1 MAPDTIGQAVRA
13 GVEVLVAGNAVFGH
27 GNPRENTQRLLKL
40 ATEATLQRV

>member
-1 MAPDTIGQAVRA
+1 MAADTIGQAVRA
-13 GVEVLVAGNAVFGH
+13 GVEVLVAGNAVFGQ